1 MHYNILNV
9 NYAYFI
15 IWGHLGYIK
24 GGSLQVTLQHGV
36 HTSPTKYSLYL
47 LYNREHGVI
56 GYITFYQSDTNP
68 DQGSVPQSM
77 GHEGN
82 GGAS

>member
-1 MHYNILNV
+1 MGPIR
-9 NYAYFI
+9 AYQ
-15 IWGHLGYIK
+15 G

-56 GYITFYQSDTNP
+56 GYITFLSVLIPTMIKGQSNILW
-68 DQGSVPQSM
+68 GM
-77 GHEGN
+77 RGI
-82 GGAS
+82 GGLAKIP